1 MKNIIFAALLFAF
14 SVTPVLAADQSK
26 GNLGAGYG
34 FDNGGVL
41 SLHGDFDISGL
52 TNKAPVMAR
61 VGFDH
66 YSLDYWAGSKYSWSY
81 NMFYGAAYYD
91 LNKDLKL
98 DRRVH
103 PFAGL
108 GLYVGSLSCSGSLCG
123 SVSSPTSS
131 GLYFIAGVQYDVAPK
146 IAVEANINQL
156 GGLTIGANVKF

>member
-1 MKNIIFAALLFAF
+1 MKKIIIAALISFF
-14 SVTPVLAADQSK
+14 TVTSALAADQSK

-41 SLHGDFDISGL
+41 SLHGDFDISAMA
-52 TNKAPVMAR
+52 NKAPVTAR

-66 YSLDYWAGSKYSWSY
+66 YSLDYWAGNNYSWSY

-91 LNKDLKL
+91 FSRDLKL
-98 DRRVH
+98 DKKVH

-108 GLYVGSLSCSGSLCG
+108 GLYLGSLSCSGSVCG
-123 SVSSPTSS
+123 GVPSPTSS
-131 GLYFIAGVQYDVAPK
+131 GVYYILGVQYDVAPK

-156 GGLTIGANVKF
+156 GGLTIGANFKY